1 MSATSRRRALLCAAV
16 FVAAILQAVFADAAH
31 LRGARPDLLTA
42 TAIVCALFCDA
53 NEGAGLGFMAGLLL
67 ASLTGPPRGG
77 YGSLIVSRTLV
88 GLAVG
93 WLEERIERDNP
104 LLAVA
109 LVTAGTLLA
118 NGLFF
123 LFAPQHAISHW
134 ARGMALTT
142 LYNAVLAYPLYFL
155 IRRLVGERKRGGI

>member
-1 MSATSRRRALLCAAV
+1 MSATSRRMVVLCAAV
-16 FVAAILQAVFADAAH
+16 FIAAIAQAAFANAVH
-31 LRGARPDLLTA
+31 IRGAQPDLLTA

-53 NEGAGLGFMAGLLL
+53 NEGAGVGFMAGLLL

-109 LVTAGTLLA
+109 LVTGGTLLA
-118 NGLFF
+118 GGLFF
-123 LFAPQHAISHW
+123 LFAPQHGIAHW

-142 LYNAVLAYPLYFL
+142 LYNAVLAYPLYYV
-155 IRRLVGERKRGGI
+155 IRRLVGERKREGI